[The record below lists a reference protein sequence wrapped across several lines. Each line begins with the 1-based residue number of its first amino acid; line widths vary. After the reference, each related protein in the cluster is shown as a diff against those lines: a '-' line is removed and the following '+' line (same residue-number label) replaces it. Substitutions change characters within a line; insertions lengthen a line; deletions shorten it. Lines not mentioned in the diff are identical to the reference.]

1 MSTRASARF
10 AGHSLAETTEATPS
24 ACRRLV
30 RPFACSVALLAVAA
44 LQSPAFGQNV
54 PDKTTTTAST
64 GAVDAVTL
72 SPGDVLRITVWRKPE
87 LSGEFTIA
95 GNGTIVHPLYRDV
108 RVVGIPMAD
117 VETLIRGVIG
127 RIETAPFVIEPLL
140 RVTVEGEVRQPSVY
154 SLRPETSVAQAIAL
168 AGGPT
173 IDARVDKVR
182 LIRSDHE
189 TLVDFRQAAA
199 GATHTMIRS
208 GDRIVVER
216 SHSFFR
222 EVITPTITLLG
233 ATAAIASVILYN
245 RHR

>member
-10 AGHSLAETTEATPS
+10 VDPFLAQTRGSSPS

-30 RPFACSVALLAVAA
+30 TRLGYSVALFALAA
-44 LQSPAFGQNV
+44 LPSAARGQTGA
-54 PDKTTTTAST
+54 DRTTAT
-64 GAVDAVTL
+64 TAAEAVTL

-95 GNGTIVHPLYRDV
+95 GNGTIIHPLYRDV

-127 RIETAPFVIEPLL
+127 KIETAPFVIEPLL
-140 RVTVEGEVRQPSVY
+140 RVSVEGEVRLPSVY

-173 IDARVDKVR
+173 LDARVDRVR
-182 LIRSDHE
+182 LIRTGGEIS
-189 TLVDFRQAAA
+189 VDLRQASA
-199 GATHTMIRS
+199 GATRTTIRS
-208 GDRIVVER
+208 GDRIVIER
-216 SHSFFR
+216 NRAIFR
-222 EVITPTITLLG
+222 DIVTPAVMILG
-233 ATAAIASVILYN
+233 ATAAVASVILYN
-245 RHR
+245 RHP